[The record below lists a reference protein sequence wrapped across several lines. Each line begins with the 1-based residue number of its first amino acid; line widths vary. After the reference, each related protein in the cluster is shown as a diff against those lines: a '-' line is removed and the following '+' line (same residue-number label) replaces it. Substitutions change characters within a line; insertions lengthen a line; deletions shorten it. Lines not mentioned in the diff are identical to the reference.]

1 MINKQTA
8 GEQIVDGLSPENKI
22 FVKSL
27 EQNLLDHPERIAEL
41 GKFICNKMQK
51 DGVADFCTLSDETR
65 LQAILEYVVIG
76 LTSETFVREDF
87 KPFM

>member
-1 MINKQTA
+1 MINKQTT
-8 GEQIVDGLSPENKI
+8 GEHIVDGLSSKNKI

-27 EQNLLDHPERIAEL
+27 EKNLVDHPERIVEL
-41 GKFICNKMQK
+41 GKFICSKMQK

-76 LTSETFVREDF
+76 LISGTFVEEDF